1 MNRPIKTFLHGLVPR
16 SQRIKLGGTMGPHRE
31 GTGTIVGR
39 ETILK
44 VLETYDPSAIRIAT
58 IGSHSALDVCDGAV
72 EEGFPTLV
80 VCEKGRE
87 TPYARYFHAM
97 RDKEGRAVRG
107 MVDEAI
113 VLSKF
118 QDVLSEKVQDR
129 LRKSNAVFIPNRS
142 FTSYCDLDEIERSF
156 RVPLFGSRNLLRTE
170 EREEERSYYWILEK
184 ARLPAPEK
192 IEDPKDIDGLV
203 IVKLHHKVKKL
214 ERGFF
219 TAASHKEYKAKSAAL
234 LKQGVLS
241 TRDLAQARVERYIIG
256 PIFNFDFFYSPI
268 EEQGEKLELLGIDWR
283 FETSLDGHV
292 RLPADQQLTLEDAQR
307 IPEYVVV
314 GHNSATLRESSLGEV
329 FDIAERYVRA
339 TQEHFRPGII
349 GPFTLQTA
357 VDKDLKFW
365 VYDVAPPDRWRDER
379 PHVGRP
385 SVRELALAPRD
396 EHGTTDRDGDP
407 AGRRQRPARRDP
419 DVSRFGVAR
428 PADPPPGSG
437 GGRGCRCLPRPS
449 SG

>member
-1 MNRPIKTFLHGLVPR
+1 MRSIGATGCRGARSTLSRSARYAARAGRPSSSRTLSSQPHPHHLTGRASNTARNESADKDVPPWCR
-16 SQRIKLGGTMGPHRE
+16 PSRYQRIKLGGTMGPHRE

-39 ETILK
+39 EAILK
-44 VLETYDPSAIRIAT
+44 ILETYDPSAIRIAT

-80 VCEKGRE
+80 VCEKGRA

-118 QDVLSEKVQDR
+118 QDVLSEKMQDR
-129 LRKSNAVFIPNRS
+129 LRKANVVFIPNRS

-184 ARLPAPEK
+184 AQLPAPEK

-219 TAASHKEYKAKSAAL
+219 TAASYKEYQAKSAAL
-234 LKQGVLS
+234 LKQGVIS
-241 TRDLAQARVERYIIG
+241 TRDLAKARIGLHHRPDLQLRFLLLPDRRAGGEARTPGHRLALRDVLGRPCAPSGGPAAHARRGSAHPGIRRRGTQQRDPARV
-256 PIFNFDFFYSPI
+256 
-268 EEQGEKLELLGIDWR
+268 Q
-283 FETSLDGHV
+283 
-292 RLPADQQLTLEDAQR
+292 
-307 IPEYVVV
+307 
-314 GHNSATLRESSLGEV
+314 
-329 FDIAERYVRA
+329 
-339 TQEHFRPGII
+339 
-349 GPFTLQTA
+349 
-357 VDKDLKFW
+357 
-365 VYDVAPPDRWRDER
+365 
-379 PHVGRP
+379 
-385 SVRELALAPRD
+385 
-396 EHGTTDRDGDP
+396 
-407 AGRRQRPARRDP
+407 
-419 DVSRFGVAR
+419 
-428 PADPPPGSG
+428 SG
-437 GGRGCRCLPRPS
+437 
-449 SG
+449 